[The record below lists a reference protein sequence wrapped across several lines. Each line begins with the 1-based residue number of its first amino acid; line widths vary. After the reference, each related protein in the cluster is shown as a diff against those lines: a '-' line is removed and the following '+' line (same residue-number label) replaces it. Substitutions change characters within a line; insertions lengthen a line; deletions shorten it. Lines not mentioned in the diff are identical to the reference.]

1 MDFNLL
7 TKILAALGLAC
18 YERDPGRRLGR
29 LGRSW
34 EGGDAAGVVGSLGCG
49 EEAAAAAG
57 EGKEEGGGG
66 GLYAGAE
73 AGRGG

>member
-1 MDFNLL
+1 M
-7 TKILAALGLAC
+7 
-18 YERDPGRRLGR
+18 
-29 LGRSW
+29 
-34 EGGDAAGVVGSLGCG
+34 GSLGCG

-73 AGRGG
+73 AGRGGWRRGQGKGGG